1 LFRCCE
7 VLLLTMPSIPNLP
20 LTSSKIVVLRSTP
33 VDANSATTPSA
44 TGHSPLAAQEV
55 VIVKDQFAPE
65 KLINME
71 NSRLLMNTYNA
82 AEGLYQN
89 EAIMQNVG
97 AALGNVGQ
105 SLPRTLAVSTISASR
120 KNVQDLINGKKPLS
134 EIGGAVVADVSAA
147 VVTSGLTLAANQTAV
162 TALSR
167 LGASSPIA
175 IAGGMVLGFTANRVT
190 THLIE
195 EKQVKNTIS
204 NKGNAIFQQSMTQVV
219 GHLQIKPKGQP

>member
-1 LFRCCE
+1 
-7 VLLLTMPSIPNLP
+7 M
-20 LTSSKIVVLRSTP
+20 LRPAPAEASP
-33 VDANSATTPSA
+33 GSAPPAKEHTR
-44 TGHSPLAAQEV
+44 LAAEDV
-55 VIVKDQFAPE
+55 VQVKAQFSPE
-65 KLINME
+65 TLIPETLINME
-71 NSRLLMNTYNA
+71 NSRLLMSTYSA
-82 AEGLYQN
+82 AESLYQN
-89 EAIMQNVG
+89 EAIMQNMG

-105 SLPRTLAVSTISASR
+105 SIPRTLAVSTISASR

-134 EIGGAVVADVSAA
+134 EVGGAVVADVSTA
-147 VVTSGLTLAANQTAV
+147 VITSGLTLAANQTAV

-204 NKGNAIFQQSMTQVV
+204 NKGNAIFQQSITQVV
-219 GHLQIKPKGQP
+219 GNLQHLKPKAKTGP

>member
-1 LFRCCE
+1 
-7 VLLLTMPSIPNLP
+7 MPSIPNLP

-134 EIGGAVVADVSAA
+134 EIGAA